1 MDFIFGRYSLIFY
14 TGMLTALSVFA
25 ALASPLLFFLTA
37 FFGALFLLGIADYS
51 QKKRAVLGNYPLLGR
66 FRFFFESIRPELRQY
81 FWESDSDEL
90 PYSRDQ
96 RSMVYQR
103 SKAILAARPFGSK
116 NDMYAEDF
124 SWLNHSLQPTHI
136 ENKDFR
142 IRVGEDKSLTIFL
155 C

>member
-1 MDFIFGRYSLIFY
+1 MDVIFGRYSLIFY
-14 TGMLTALSVFA
+14 TGMLAVLSVFA
-25 ALASPLLFFLTA
+25 ALASPWLFFLTA

-103 SKAILAARPFGSK
+103 SKGILAARPF
-116 NDMYAEDF
+116 
-124 SWLNHSLQPTHI
+124 
-136 ENKDFR
+136 
-142 IRVGEDKSLTIFL
+142 
-155 C
+155 